1 MKAQKVQPL
10 PKQQDLTRPRN
21 IEQQRSGTLCYEKQ
35 NKLKIIMITKG
46 HTRKGCIYYDF
57 NALYFNFF
65 FQFYIGSIKVLTFI
79 NSCKFFML
87 VDFEEYFVFLITLL
101 FNYFVNI
108 LFNKYDYILYKIK
121 NLLSR
126 LLNIDI
132 YCLC

>member
-1 MKAQKVQPL
+1 MRSGRETHLKSWWFGEGSKGATFL
-10 PKQQDLTRPRN
+10 AKQQDLTRPRN

-87 VDFEEYFVFLITLL
+87 VDFKEYFVFLLHYYLTILL
-101 FNYFVNI
+101 IFYLINMIIF
-108 LFNKYDYILYKIK
+108 YIK
-121 NLLSR
+121 
-126 LLNIDI
+126 
-132 YCLC
+132 